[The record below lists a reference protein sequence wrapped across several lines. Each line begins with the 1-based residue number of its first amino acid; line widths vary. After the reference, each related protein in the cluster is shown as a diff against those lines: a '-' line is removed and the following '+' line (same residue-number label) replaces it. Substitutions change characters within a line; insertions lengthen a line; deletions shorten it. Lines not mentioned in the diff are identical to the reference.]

1 MRLTVVHNR
10 LIKSSSIL
18 GVFLI
23 VAGIASG
30 CGGASNKVPVG
41 TPGASTATSVV
52 SPATQGAS
60 TTSGKGF
67 AVVSAPGVEANAYGE
82 SVIFIIGNKVPSL
95 PQRLSDS
102 RLISPTQF
110 QLVVQGVTVPP
121 SAATLNAIPASSSS
135 IRSVAVAPSSAG
147 VVLTVNLAK
156 PFSHYQIAVG
166 QGDELEVTFS

>member
-1 MRLTVVHNR
+1 MAHKR
-10 LIKSSSIL
+10 LIKSSRTFGL
-18 GVFLI
+18 FLI

-30 CGGASNKVPVG
+30 CGGAANKDSVG
-41 TPGASTATSVV
+41 APGASMTTSVV

-67 AVVSAPGVEANAYGE
+67 AVASAPGVEADAYGQ
-82 SVIFIIGNKVPSL
+82 SVIFIIENKVPSL

-102 RLISPTQF
+102 RLISPTRF
-110 QLVVQGVTVPP
+110 QLVVQGLTVPP
-121 SAATLNAIPASSSS
+121 SAATLDAIPASSSS

-147 VVLTVNLAK
+147 VVLTVNLSK

-166 QGDELEVTFS
+166 EGDELEVTFS